1 MSDDLISKARFFCDK
16 NNIFYEKGI
25 EKTIEQVV
33 AFNLSEKKDIDLKM
47 RTFDYFKEIDQIT
60 ATIDGHVLTFH
71 VSRKNKPHEFLKPPV
86 HQTICDACHQFF
98 EFVVEGV
105 NRLPNATKKNLV
117 VIKHHKGILS
127 INYNYAFSNS
137 PIYFELMEVKSL
149 F

>member
-1 MSDDLISKARFFCDK
+1 MTDDLISKARFFCDK
-16 NNIFYEKGI
+16 SNIFYEKGS

-47 RTFDYFKEIDQIT
+47 RTFDYFKGIDQIT

-71 VSRKNKPHEFLKPPV
+71 VSRKNNPHDFLKPPV
-86 HQTICDACHQFF
+86 HQTICNACHQFF

-105 NRLPNATKKNLV
+105 NRIPESMKKNLKV
-117 VIKHHKGILS
+117 VKHHASALS
-127 INYNYAFSNS
+127 IYYDYVFSRT
-137 PIYFELMEVKSL
+137 PVFFELIEVKSL